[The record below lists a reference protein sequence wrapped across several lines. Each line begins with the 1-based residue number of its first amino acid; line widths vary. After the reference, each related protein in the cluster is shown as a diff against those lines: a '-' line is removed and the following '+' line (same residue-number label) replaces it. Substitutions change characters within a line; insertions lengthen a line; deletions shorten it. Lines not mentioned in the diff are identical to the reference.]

1 MKSPARQEPTALKRV
16 VWDVS
21 DPEFIPG
28 RATQKQIEVCV
39 IFAMQ
44 MILRSAFSLIRLFAF
59 SLIRFFAF
67 SLIRFFADSPI
78 C

>member
-1 MKSPARQEPTALKRV
+1 LKRV

-28 RATQKQIEVCV
+28 QATQKQIEVCV

-44 MILRSAFSLIRLFAF
+44 VILRSAF

-67 SLIRFFADSPI
+67 SLVRFFADSPI